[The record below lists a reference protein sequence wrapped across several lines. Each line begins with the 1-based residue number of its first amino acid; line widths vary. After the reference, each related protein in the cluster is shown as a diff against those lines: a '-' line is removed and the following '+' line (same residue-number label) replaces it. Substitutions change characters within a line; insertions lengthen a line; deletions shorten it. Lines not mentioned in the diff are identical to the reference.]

1 MLHLAF
7 GFVWAIMIGSKR
19 RPWWQ
24 AALLLAILV
33 PAHWLNFQA
42 GRIKLGLDPTPP
54 DMTGRLIVLIGMH
67 LLVISAAWALGRWL
81 RGRNRVRVLK
91 NSES

>member
-7 GFVWAIMIGSKR
+7 EFSWAIMIGSKR

-24 AALLLAILV
+24 AALLMVILV
-33 PAHWLNFQA
+33 PAHWFNFQA

-54 DMTGRLIVLIGMH
+54 DLIGRLIVLVGLH
-67 LLVISAAWALGRWL
+67 LSVVTAAWVLGRWL
-81 RGRNRVRVLK
+81 KGRSRVRQP
-91 NSES
+91 NSQG